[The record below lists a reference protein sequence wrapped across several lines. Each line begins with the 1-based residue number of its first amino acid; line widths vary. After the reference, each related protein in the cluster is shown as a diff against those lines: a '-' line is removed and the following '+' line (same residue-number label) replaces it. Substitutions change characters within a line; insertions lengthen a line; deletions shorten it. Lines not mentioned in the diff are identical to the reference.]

1 MSKRA
6 ETYQGEEQMRGW
18 LEGLP
23 ERFAGEGRVIYK
35 GRNELREMQAGA
47 RRLVVK
53 RFKRDSL
60 IQKLVRRFVKGKA
73 EKSFRNACRLIE
85 CGINTPHP
93 VGWLEVRNGAGFR
106 TDQYYVCEYTDARP
120 IAGQVID
127 ERKYDPEFMKALAGL
142 FVTLHEKGIY
152 FRDSNN
158 TNIRYVRTPDGIEFE
173 LIDINRMRFKDM
185 SEDECFEN
193 MTKFCYP
200 TPGFRYMLGEYVKLR
215 GWPADRAE
223 RGLQVKL
230 KSDRAWDRRKSIAH
244 PCRPHK
250 PQGAFLGDPSE
261 L

>member
-6 ETYQGEEQMRGW
+6 ETYQGEESMREW

-23 ERFAGEGRVIYK
+23 ERFADEGRVIYK
-35 GRNELREMQAGA
+35 GRNELREISALG

-53 RFKRDSL
+53 RFKRDRL
-60 IQKLVRRFVKGKA
+60 IQKLVRRYVSGKA

-85 CGINTPHP
+85 TGINTPHP
-93 VGWLEVRNGAGFR
+93 IGWLEVRNRAGFR
-106 TDQYYVCEYTDARP
+106 TDQYYVCEYTEARP

-127 ERKYDPEFMKALAGL
+127 ERKYDQEFMKALAGL

-158 TNIRYVRTPDGIEFE
+158 TNIRYVRDANGIDFE

-193 MTKFCYP
+193 MTKFCYL
-200 TPGFRYMLGEYVKLR
+200 TPGFRYMLGEYVKQR
-215 GWPADRAE
+215 GWPADMVE

-230 KSDRAWDRRKSIAH
+230 KSDRAWNRRKSIVH